1 MRCVRDACGFTIGD
15 IFSVLTNRTVRI
27 LTETNR
33 RTKSKGQ
40 STKHET
46 KKRRRDNEG
55 EEMRKRRQKRKILRI
70 FKNPYTLYLDNRKV
84 NMLTKLNVIYHGL
97 FLILRLLRLHDRF
110 PNVHVMDEDIF
121 ISYTTG
127 VDTRRTAVDA

>member
-1 MRCVRDACGFTIGD
+1 
-15 IFSVLTNRTVRI
+15 
-27 LTETNR
+27 
-33 RTKSKGQ
+33 
-40 STKHET
+40 
-46 KKRRRDNEG
+46 
-55 EEMRKRRQKRKILRI
+55 MRKRRQKRKILRR